1 MLVTN
6 LLGRHL
12 LNNEA
17 LIAHSRSLLPL
28 SRPQLSRFDA
38 NLVVVL
44 LQGRQVP
51 ASYDIAQANDGP
63 DEQELRD
70 QSPVKKRLAC
80 QPRSQSE
87 EDFTRDLRDF
97 THMWKQTYEP
107 PKWHR
112 CTRVGHVHDHQHEQ
126 FTGRSQ
132 QVVNFR
138 RQNGVAIQDM
148 THILSLCTAHR
159 DQDDLREVSTRLL
172 SGNWTLNQSHAIK
185 AIVGHQAQLPLS
197 DDGAGSNTF

>member
-1 MLVTN
+1 MDKITHNTAIHLQGDRSMLVTN

-70 QSPVKKRLAC
+70 QNPVKKRLAC

-112 CTRVGHVHDHQHEQ
+112 CTRV
-126 FTGRSQ
+126 TY
-132 QVVNFR
+132 
-138 RQNGVAIQDM
+138 M
-148 THILSLCTAHR
+148 TSNMNTSL
-159 DQDDLREVSTRLL
+159 
-172 SGNWTLNQSHAIK
+172 GNHNKL
-185 AIVGHQAQLPLS
+185 
-197 DDGAGSNTF
+197 